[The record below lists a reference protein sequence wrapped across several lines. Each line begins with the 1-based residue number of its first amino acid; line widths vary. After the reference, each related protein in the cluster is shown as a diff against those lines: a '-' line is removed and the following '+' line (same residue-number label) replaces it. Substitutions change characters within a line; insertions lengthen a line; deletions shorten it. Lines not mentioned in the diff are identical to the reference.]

1 VWFIESLHYRKIYFQ
16 KKCKRVTNLGEQ
28 LIYCS
33 FCVYAYKYSRLL
45 YYVFAFKFCL
55 VTLAN
60 VYFLDLLKMNVD
72 TDIDTRRTKGCN
84 HASDYS
90 KMALQGGH
98 KG

>member
-1 VWFIESLHYRKIYFQ
+1 
-16 KKCKRVTNLGEQ
+16 
-28 LIYCS
+28 
-33 FCVYAYKYSRLL
+33 
-45 YYVFAFKFCL
+45 
-55 VTLAN
+55 
-60 VYFLDLLKMNVD
+60 MNVD